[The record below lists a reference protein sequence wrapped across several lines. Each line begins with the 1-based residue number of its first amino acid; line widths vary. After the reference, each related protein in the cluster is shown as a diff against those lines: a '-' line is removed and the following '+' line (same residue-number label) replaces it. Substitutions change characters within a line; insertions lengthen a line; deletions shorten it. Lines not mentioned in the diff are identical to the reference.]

1 MRLTLLQSYYAALK
15 PERTYANVMT
25 TLAGF
30 LFASRLHVDWALL
43 IYTLLGTTLI
53 VMSAC
58 AVNNVTDRQLD
69 TRMPRT
75 RKRATATGVVPAG
88 KLLSIAV
95 LFGLAGFAILAVHV
109 NWLTTL
115 LGAVAYLDYT
125 LLYAWT
131 KRTTPWSTLVGT
143 ISGSV
148 PLMAGYTA
156 VTNSFDGT
164 VLLLG
169 LVMLA
174 WQMVHFYAIAIFR
187 REDYAAGGL
196 PVWSVRYGVRSTQ
209 YWIIAYT
216 VLYLASIDWLDARGD
231 MGAVFLWVMGL
242 LGVYWL
248 YRGITGLRVVKPDK
262 WAKGMFGFSLIT
274 LLVFSAMVALSPL
287 LP

>member
-1 MRLTLLQSYYAALK
+1 MRSEILKSYYAALK

-30 LFASRLHVDWALL
+30 LFACRLHIDWMLL
-43 IYTLLGTTLI
+43 IYTLLGTTCI

-58 AVNNVTDRQLD
+58 AVNNVTDRGLD

-75 RKRATATGVVPAG
+75 KRRATATGTVSAS
-88 KLLSIAV
+88 KLTYVAIV
-95 LFGLAGFAILAVHV
+95 LGLVGFAILAVHV

-115 LGAVAYLDYT
+115 LGVIGYVDYT
-125 LLYAWT
+125 VLYAWT

-156 VTNSFDGT
+156 VTNSFDGIA
-164 VLLLG
+164 LLLG

-187 REDYAAGGL
+187 RDDYAAGDL

-209 YWIIAYT
+209 YWLVAFT
-216 VLYLASIDWLDARGD
+216 VLYLVFIDWLDARGD
-231 MGAVFLWVMGL
+231 MGATFLWVMGL

-274 LLVFSAMVALSPL
+274 LLVLSAMVALSPL